1 MLASYRLI
9 QFLPDR
15 AFPAPV
21 NVGLIT
27 WTSKETR
34 LRFLG
39 FETGSNS
46 FDAAI
51 LRRAF
56 GLPDSA
62 EPVLLE
68 WFRWFQDTAT
78 RRGSFAEME
87 IPLLDQLE
95 SRDCPF
101 LASQAGEADI
111 GPKELDA
118 LADDVFRRAVLASPQ
133 IRLANLEQAATNCLA
148 AAGLV
153 VGQDDLIEDAEIS
166 LPKTSAGRALLHLAW
181 FLDRAKEKVGFRIV
195 DFEAIESAV
204 GQQVAD
210 TLNTFEV
217 ARSRELLRRDQCFV
231 LHGPGMSAYP
241 LYSELLGD
249 ASTLIEVSSPDAANR
264 LRAALAIA

>member
-9 QFLPDR
+9 QFIPDR

-21 NVGLIT
+21 NVGLIA

-39 FETGSNS
+39 FEIGSNS
-46 FDAAI
+46 FDVAI

-56 GLPDSA
+56 GLPDPA

-68 WFRWFQDTAT
+68 WFRWFQDIAT
-78 RRGSFAEME
+78 RRGSFAEIG
-87 IPLLDQLE
+87 IPLLEQLE
-95 SRDCPF
+95 SRDYPF
-101 LASQAGEADI
+101 WANQAGEADI
-111 GPKELDA
+111 GAKELDA
-118 LADDVFRRAVLASPQ
+118 LADDVFRRAVLALPL
-133 IRLANLEQAATNCLA
+133 IRFANLEQAAIKCLA

-153 VGQDDLIEDAEIS
+153 VGQDGLIEDAEIS
-166 LPKTSAGRALLHLAW
+166 LPKTSAGRALLSLTW
-181 FLDRAKEKVGFRIV
+181 FLDRAKEKAGFRIV

-204 GQQVAD
+204 GQHVAD
-210 TLNTFEV
+210 ALNTFEV

-231 LHGPGMSAYP
+231 LHGPGLSDYP

-249 ASTLIEVSSPDAANR
+249 ATTLIEVSSPDAANR